1 MEETYCIVDKRKT
14 PLLIQGGISEI
25 KEADCNSIVNVQ
37 SVEIKQL
44 DM

>member
-1 MEETYCIVDKRKT
+1 MEETYCIVEK
-14 PLLIQGGISEI
+14 LLVLIQRGISEI

-37 SVEIKQL
+37 SLEIKQL